1 MTAIHHPLKLANG
14 VVLCNRIVKS
24 AMSEALADAH
34 GDASDGQIKIY
45 ARWGKGGAGM
55 LITGNAM
62 VDRRHLEHP
71 ANFVLDERSDKAR
84 TRRLAAAM
92 KGGGAV
98 ALAQLNHP
106 GRQQGAEDFGHAPLS
121 ISDVRLDLPGYA
133 PPVAAGEEELAEV
146 IAKFARA
153 AALAEEAGF
162 DGVEIHCAHGY
173 LLSSA
178 LSPAINTRA
187 DRWGGSLANRAR
199 LALSVV
205 EAVRAAVAEDFVV
218 AAKLNSA
225 DFQKNGFSAEDSVA
239 AAVMLQD
246 AGVHFIEISGGN
258 FESPM
263 AYRHAPKRSTAL
275 REAYFL
281 EYARAV
287 KAALRIPVMVT
298 GGFRSVAVMNA
309 ALAEGATDLI
319 GMGRPFV
326 AAPEFAAGL
335 LDGSSD
341 AAPAV
346 ERDFPDARDLP
357 PGAALNWFCHQLALH
372 GLQGDADLSLPVEDG
387 HHRYLQ
393 RRRAAAEC
401 LRAAAA
407 NSARTSG

>member
-1 MTAIHHPLKLANG
+1 MTTIRRPLQLTDG
-14 VVLCNRIVKS
+14 VVLPNRIVKS
-24 AMSEALADAH
+24 AMSEALADER
-34 GDASDGQIKIY
+34 GDAGDGQIKIY
-45 ARWGKGGAGM
+45 ARWGRGGAGM

-71 ANFVLDERSDKAR
+71 ANFVLDRMSDKAR

-92 KGGGAV
+92 KSGGAV

-121 ISDVRLDLPGYA
+121 ISDVRLNLPGYA
-133 PPVAAGEEELAEV
+133 PPVAADEEDLAEV
-146 IAKFARA
+146 IAKFARSA
-153 AALAEEAGF
+153 AVAEEAGF

-199 LALSVV
+199 LALAVV
-205 EAVRAAVAEDFVV
+205 DAVRAVVADDFVV

-239 AAVMLQD
+239 VAVMLQD
-246 AGVHFIEISGGN
+246 AGVHLVEISGGN

-263 AYRHAPKRSTAL
+263 AYRHTSRAPKRSTAL

-298 GGFRSVAVMNA
+298 GGFRSAAVMKA
-309 ALAEGATDLI
+309 ALAGNATDLI

-326 AAPEFAAGL
+326 AAPDFAAGL
-335 LDGSSD
+335 LDGSRD

-357 PGAALNWFCHQLALH
+357 PSAALNWFCHQLALH
-372 GLQGDADLSLPVEDG
+372 GLEGDADLELPVVDG

-393 RRRAAAEC
+393 RRRAAAER
-401 LRAAAA
+401 LRAAG
-407 NSARTSG
+407 AR